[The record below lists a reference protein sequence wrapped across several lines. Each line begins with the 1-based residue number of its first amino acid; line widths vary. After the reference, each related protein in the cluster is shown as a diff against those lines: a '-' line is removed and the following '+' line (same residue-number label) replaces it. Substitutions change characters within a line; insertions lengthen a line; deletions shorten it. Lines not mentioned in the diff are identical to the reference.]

1 NEFQV
6 NAICSPTRAALLSG
20 RNAHAVGFGNTTD
33 AGAGY
38 PGYNTVWPKSA
49 ASIAEVLKDNG
60 YSTAAFGKWHNTPL
74 WEVSP
79 AGPFDRWPTGL
90 GFEYFYGFMLGAD
103 SQWQPTALYRNTTP
117 IEPPTSPPGY
127 HLTRD
132 LVDEAID
139 WTHTHE
145 SLAPQ
150 KPYFL

>member
-60 YSTAAFGKWHNTPL
+60 YSTAAFGKWHNTPI

-79 AGPFDRWPTGL
+79 VGPFDRWPTGL
-90 GFEYFYGFMLGAD
+90 GFEYFYGFIGVGET
-103 SQWQPTALYRNTTP
+103 SQWEPVLYRNTVLVDTQP
-117 IEPPTSPPGY
+117 DSGHY
-127 HLTRD
+127 HHLTSD
-132 LVDEAID
+132 ITDEAIR
-139 WTHTHE
+139 WINTHD
-145 SLAPQ
+145 SLA
-150 KPYFL
+150 K